1 WLASDAGSWL
11 VVPLRVGDDLIAFA
25 VLAKPRTTMD
35 VNWKVTDLLKTA
47 GSQAASF
54 IATMRATE
62 ALLEA
67 RKFDSFNR
75 MSAFVVHDLKN
86 LVAQLSL
93 LLRNAERH
101 RSNPEFQRDMLMTVG
116 NVVERMNKLMLQ
128 LRSGATPVEKQR
140 PVDL

>member
-1 WLASDAGSWL
+1 ASFKVDWE
-11 VVPLRVGDDLIAFA
+11 
-25 VLAKPRTTMD
+25 VL
-35 VNWKVTDLLKTA
+35 DLLKTA
-47 GSQAASF
+47 GRQAASYLGQ
-54 IATMRATE
+54 IQVTE

-67 RKFDSFNR
+67 RQFDAFNR

-116 NVVERMNKLMLQ
+116 NVVERMNKLSQ
-128 LRSGATPVEKQR
+128 RLRTGAR
-140 PVDL
+140 CMD